1 MVFFFLT
8 SKKKKKK
15 KRIVNTYSSG
25 DLRTRVKNLTIIISK
40 TSFNEH
46 LHRNDVRN
54 RSNGLV
60 HVLICRPHEGE
71 GTLEK
76 QLKRFL
82 IVYIFFTLFSVAS
95 QNS

>member
-8 SKKKKKK
+8 SKKKR

-25 DLRTRVKNLTIIISK
+25 DLRTRVKNLAIIISK

-46 LHRNDVRN
+46 LRRNDVRN

-60 HVLICRPHEGE
+60 HDLICMPHEGE

-76 QLKRFL
+76 QLKRSL